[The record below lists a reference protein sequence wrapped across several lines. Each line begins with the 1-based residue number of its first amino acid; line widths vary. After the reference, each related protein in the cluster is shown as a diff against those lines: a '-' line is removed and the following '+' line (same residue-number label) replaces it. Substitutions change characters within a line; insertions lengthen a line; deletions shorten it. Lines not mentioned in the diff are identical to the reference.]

1 MLPLFVQAAGSSELG
16 ASVHAAL
23 AAWHSDG
30 GDLLGLYHGPDAGKA
45 ILAAYLAHPLA
56 AVPTLGVEVEFNM
69 RLGHA
74 SVRGFVDRVC
84 EVDGRT
90 VLVDYKTNATL
101 DARLIEA
108 YSTQLRLYAV
118 AARRGLVPG
127 GPEPRL
133 ALFDMRRAALIEVTP
148 DEGAVEG
155 RIAAA
160 TARISAGDFELGP
173 EHADRPC
180 HLCAFRPICADAR
193 VPASRR

>member
-1 MLPLFVQAAGSSELG
+1 M
-16 ASVHAAL
+16 
-23 AAWHSDG
+23 
-30 GDLLGLYHGPDAGKA
+30 
-45 ILAAYLAHPLA
+45 LAAYLAHPLA
-56 AVPTLGVEVEFNM
+56 SAPTLGVEAEFNL

-84 EVDGRT
+84 ELDGRPM
-90 VLVDYKTNATL
+90 LVDYKTNATL

-133 ALFDMRRAALIEVTP
+133 ALFDMRRSMLIEVTA
-148 DEGAVEG
+148 DDAVVVD

-160 TARISAGDFELGP
+160 TARITAGDFELGP

-193 VPASRR
+193 VEAPRR